1 MPLKHAK
8 FTRIPTIWIN
18 QRSSFQRIAIGTMS
32 SGAVPRYILLLNKYK
47 KMHINSLKADSR
59 DGIFLSN
66 RLSHL
71 LYRHLVHIVQYRTF
85 KNTLTTVS

>member
-47 KMHINSLKADSR
+47 KMHINSLKAD
-59 DGIFLSN
+59 
-66 RLSHL
+66 
-71 LYRHLVHIVQYRTF
+71 
-85 KNTLTTVS
+85 